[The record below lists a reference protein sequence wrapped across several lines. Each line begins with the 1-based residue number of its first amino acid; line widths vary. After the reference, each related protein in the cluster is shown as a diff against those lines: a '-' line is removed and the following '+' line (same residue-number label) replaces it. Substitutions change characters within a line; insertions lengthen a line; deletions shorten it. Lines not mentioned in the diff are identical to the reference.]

1 MDTNFGTIVCNRML
15 LNAAKFQGYSFYRF
29 RVIKGKPT
37 VGGGAKITPPA
48 YFQAHSI
55 PVELP
60 QKKHL
65 MYPSMHFEVTEE
77 EPFSCAE
84 E

>member
-1 MDTNFGTIVCNRML
+1 MDTKFDKNISNRML
-15 LNAAKFQGYSFYRF
+15 LNAAKFQDYSFYRF

-37 VGGGAKITPPA
+37 GGGGGKITPPA